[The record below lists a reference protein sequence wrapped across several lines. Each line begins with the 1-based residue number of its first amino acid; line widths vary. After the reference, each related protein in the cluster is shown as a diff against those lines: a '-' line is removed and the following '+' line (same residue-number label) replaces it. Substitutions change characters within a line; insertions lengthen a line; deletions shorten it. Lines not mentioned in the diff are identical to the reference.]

1 MADSLCCVTSC
12 NESLVLDTHS
22 IVNNTYINVNIT
34 YFSNPGVLCMCVNSA
49 GNCGPFSQMTDAI
62 RPPCLPVVLMR
73 ARSVAVKC
81 ARVLQRFAAGAQFME
96 PLTANSDWDLTLPQQ
111 AMYTCVCVVC
121 LSAVWV
127 SVPVPDSISI
137 SVYVFVCRCV
147 YLCVFV
153 CFYSIAG
160 SAGAACITE
169 IGLELTVQ
177 RKDHEPN
184 AGLCGC

>member
-1 MADSLCCVTSC
+1 M
-12 NESLVLDTHS
+12 
-22 IVNNTYINVNIT
+22 
-34 YFSNPGVLCMCVNSA
+34 
-49 GNCGPFSQMTDAI
+49 
-62 RPPCLPVVLMR
+62 
-73 ARSVAVKC
+73 
-81 ARVLQRFAAGAQFME
+81 
-96 PLTANSDWDLTLPQQ
+96 
-111 AMYTCVCVVC
+111 
-121 LSAVWV
+121 